1 MELSALIR
9 FSKLVADSPT
19 LESVASVLVKTVVD
33 QYGAFHALVF
43 CTQENGNFE
52 VLSTYGGCK
61 LGMSALDLRDAYT
74 VPDLRN
80 AIMKICADRDY
91 GFRAFPL
98 ISDAA
103 LFGALGIVYLES
115 QIPRDENWRFIEGM
129 AEVTAISLNKT
140 HQQQKLQQALNDL
153 RASQEAL
160 VRTERVRALGQM
172 SAEIAHDLKNLLNP
186 LQLYADNLID
196 EANNPEEVRDTA
208 RRIERVLARGL
219 ETVERL
225 RNFSRLS
232 PDESNAVPT
241 DLNAMVDEALEITK
255 PKLSAIEL
263 VQVRQNVPRVLLRP
277 ADCVTA
283 IVNLILNAVD
293 AVEGKGR
300 VTIRTGVEAD
310 GAWVEIDDNGPG
322 IPPEIQAR
330 ILEPHF
336 TTKGSRGTGLGV
348 SIVHAFTQ
356 KHGGRL
362 DIHSEAGHGARFLM
376 WFPAVD

>member
-19 LESVASVLVKTVVD
+19 LESVSSVLVETIVD

-43 CTQENGNFE
+43 GTQENGNFE
-52 VLSTYGGCK
+52 VLSSYGGCK
-61 LGMSALDLRDAYT
+61 LELSALDLRDAYT

-80 AIMKICADRDY
+80 AIMKICTDRGY
-91 GFRAFPL
+91 GFRGFPL
-98 ISDAA
+98 ISDAG
-103 LFGALGIVYLES
+103 LFGALGVVYLKS
-115 QIPRDENWRFIEGM
+115 HIPRDENWRFIEGM
-129 AEVTAISLNKT
+129 AEMTAISLNKT
-140 HQQQKLQQALNDL
+140 HQQQKLQKALNDL
-153 RASQEAL
+153 RAFQDTL
-160 VRTERVRALGQM
+160 VRTERIRALGQL
-172 SAEIAHDLKNLLNP
+172 SAGIAHDLKNLLNP

-196 EANNPEEVRDTA
+196 EASNPEEVRDTA

-232 PDESNAVPT
+232 PDESDAVPT
-241 DLNAMVDEALEITK
+241 DLNAMLDEALEITK

-263 VQVRQNVPRVLLRP
+263 VQERQIVPKVSLRQ

-293 AVEGKGR
+293 AVADKGR
-300 VTIRTGVEAD
+300 VTVRTGEEAGGSWLEVE
-310 GAWVEIDDNGPG
+310 DNGPG

-348 SIVHAFTQ
+348 SIVYAFTQ
-356 KHGGRL
+356 RHGGRL
-362 DIHSEAGHGARFLM
+362 DIHSEPGHGARFRM
-376 WFPAVD
+376 WFPAMD